1 MMLQLLGDNVLSTE
15 LRRGLQAVDGSKAP
29 YLCLL
34 NTHIRNLQQFTQVMN
49 EHSAQVLGDIANYS
63 NLQPI
68 IQIDEI
74 L

>member
-1 MMLQLLGDNVLSTE
+1 LT
-15 LRRGLQAVDGSKAP
+15 AAKPP

-34 NTHIRNLQQFTQVMN
+34 NTHTRSLQQFTQVMN
-49 EHSAQVLGDIANYS
+49 EHRAQVLGDIANYS

-68 IQIDEI
+68 IQIDET